1 MSPEEVRAVVD
12 AAANASMEAYY
23 WWATGLM
30 VCIHAGFMMYEMG
43 QSRVRNVLASGVK
56 NILAFA
62 FICSHLFQNFQAHFA
77 NAPININVLVA
88 DHASQF
94 SSHFS
99 TFFER

>member
-1 MSPEEVRAVVD
+1 MSPDELKALID
-12 AAANASMEAYY
+12 ATANTAAEAYY

-62 FICSHLFQNFQAHFA
+62 FMI
-77 NAPININVLVA
+77 P
-88 DHASQF
+88 
-94 SSHFS
+94 
-99 TFFER
+99 TFFLFGWWLYWAYGTGNICLLYTSPSPRDS